1 MKKDNTTVILIVL
14 IAVIVLAIAG
24 IVVAVVLGTGGG
36 SGTPAEAPTPE
47 PTPYVDYSNKHIKIT
62 AKDTGYD
69 VYSPLEGSD
78 WGYRYGPSIL
88 LNDDGTMDAWFAS
101 PGSGIEFDWFTYRHS
116 SDGGATWSNE
126 VVVLTPSGGTLDEL
140 SVCDPA
146 HMKIGDYYYLGYTS
160 TIDATGGGLCNS
172 TFVARSKDIKGPYEH
187 WDGNGWSEASFPI
200 VYFKGTGNSWG
211 EGEPSFVVL
220 DDVIYV
226 YITFTGYDRTN
237 KMIKYTKVYT
247 ADAKNENWP
256 STLEY
261 KGCAREYS
269 DGDIDGYTFKDADS
283 MDVAYVE
290 KYHKFV
296 GICTNRRFGT
306 ESTIVYY
313 ESEDGINFTRISELN
328 TNIIAGCHNCGIMKD
343 ASGHI
348 KEGDKMLIGYAY
360 AGGTGSKW
368 GLWATRFVEIDITV
382 TDDFDRSDEAG
393 KPLDQGIVLS
403 QKPENPWMI
412 NFMTSTRAYYKTVN
426 SSPFKLN
433 SYAFDNTYKK
443 NIIKDMNN
451 MQFSDYDENVIKIDG
466 GTVTVVGEGTT
477 YVTIKYN
484 GFTSK
489 SKIVVSPAGATEKM
503 PHPKIVKAIP
513 TAAEY
518 NVSLNGLQEAFQTRM
533 LAYFE
538 NGTFSELYNRAGVN
552 YKVEVNVADPS
563 VCTVG
568 NDCIIIPKK
577 VGTTTATVSCE
588 GTSYQINI
596 NVTE

>member
-269 DGDIDGYTFKDADS
+269 DGDVDGYTFKDADS

-360 AGGTGSKW
+360 AGGTGS
-368 GLWATRFVEIDITV
+368 
-382 TDDFDRSDEAG
+382 
-393 KPLDQGIVLS
+393 
-403 QKPENPWMI
+403 
-412 NFMTSTRAYYKTVN
+412 
-426 SSPFKLN
+426 
-433 SYAFDNTYKK
+433 
-443 NIIKDMNN
+443 
-451 MQFSDYDENVIKIDG
+451 
-466 GTVTVVGEGTT
+466 
-477 YVTIKYN
+477 
-484 GFTSK
+484 
-489 SKIVVSPAGATEKM
+489 
-503 PHPKIVKAIP
+503 
-513 TAAEY
+513 
-518 NVSLNGLQEAFQTRM
+518 
-533 LAYFE
+533 
-538 NGTFSELYNRAGVN
+538 
-552 YKVEVNVADPS
+552 
-563 VCTVG
+563 
-568 NDCIIIPKK
+568 
-577 VGTTTATVSCE
+577 
-588 GTSYQINI
+588 
-596 NVTE
+596 